1 MNLRLFRVKFTQ
13 FLPIFNS
20 LLRSEQLH
28 VNWCTLISTYIVW
41 LHKVGAVKYFFLQ
54 QTMTDGQ
61 FLSKLETLPKS
72 AKRIRFCICHHI
84 LEKKSS
90 SYNRKQP
97 HFAQLLDDFLMNGSL
112 RRIFGQFFIN
122 NTTARRNDD
131 DEDHLFPRPLLSPFG
146 LFPKEKIVVNYWPQ
160 TCSVASELQNV
171 VTLPF

>member
-1 MNLRLFRVKFTQ
+1 MKGFDQ
-13 FLPIFNS
+13 IQCYQ
-20 LLRSEQLH
+20 LL
-28 VNWCTLISTYIVW
+28 STYIEG
-41 LHKVGAVKYFFLQ
+41 LHKFCAVKYFFLQ

-90 SYNRKQP
+90 SYNRKP

-122 NTTARRNDD
+122 NTTRRNDD

-146 LFPKEKIVVNYWPQ
+146 LFPKEKIVVNCWPQ
-160 TCSVASELQNV
+160 TCSVANV
-171 VTLPF
+171 L

>member
-1 MNLRLFRVKFTQ
+1 MNGFDQMQCCQLLSKFAKSRSSEV
-13 FLPIFNS
+13 LLS
-20 LLRSEQLH
+20 LGKSS
-28 VNWCTLISTYIVW
+28 N
-41 LHKVGAVKYFFLQ
+41 
-54 QTMTDGQ
+54 GQ
-61 FLSKLETLPKS
+61 FLNKLETLPKS
-72 AKRIRFCICHHI
+72 AKRMGFCICHHI

-90 SYNRKQP
+90 SYNRKP

-160 TCSVASELQNV
+160 TCSVAN
-171 VTLPF
+171 LPTCFKMS